1 MSNIFFAAI
10 ESLKR
15 LSFKLPFLENNNYK
29 STPYLRRYGESVFDY
44 DFMMSLNEKDYPYY
58 LSQAYLVKTGQKL
71 NLRHPKTLN
80 EKIQWL
86 KIYDNKPIK
95 SQLTDK
101 ILVRDWVREEIGD
114 EYLKPVLWIGD
125 KFDDIPFDSLP
136 ISFIV
141 KCNHGCKWQYII
153 KNKQEF
159 LNKKDL
165 FNSIKM
171 YMENWLIQSYFGW
184 SDFET
189 QYLNIKPKIIIEP
202 LLVENGNEHPL
213 EIEVWCFN
221 GRAKIIQKC
230 KINDK
235 HTHKIIN
242 SYNENLEEFNIK
254 FFETNELIHSEADE
268 ILNQAKELSEK
279 LAKGFKLVRVD
290 WMIYQNKLY
299 IAEMTFTPHSGFIFF
314 PERHNELQLQLGNM
328 LKLKGE

>member
-165 FNSIKM
+165 
-171 YMENWLIQSYFGW
+171 LIQLKCIWRTGLFSLTSAGVILR
-184 SDFET
+184 
-189 QYLNIKPKIIIEP
+189 LNI
-202 LLVENGNEHPL
+202 
-213 EIEVWCFN
+213 
-221 GRAKIIQKC
+221 
-230 KINDK
+230 
-235 HTHKIIN
+235 
-242 SYNENLEEFNIK
+242 
-254 FFETNELIHSEADE
+254 
-268 ILNQAKELSEK
+268 
-279 LAKGFKLVRVD
+279 
-290 WMIYQNKLY
+290 
-299 IAEMTFTPHSGFIFF
+299 
-314 PERHNELQLQLGNM
+314 
-328 LKLKGE
+328 